1 MGFNLIVSNFESSSV
16 FSSQGI
22 ENFNSELIVIGNRA
36 LNTETEKLKSAE
48 KDFQAIITDNFNHSD
63 LISLMQSPKKIMNLT

>member
-1 MGFNLIVSNFESSSV
+1 M
-16 FSSQGI
+16 
-22 ENFNSELIVIGNRA
+22 IGNRA

-63 LISLMQSPKKIMNLT
+63 LISLMQSPKKNYEFDLKKIIDNNGNEIN